1 MLGSVELVY
10 WRRRAVAV
18 AAVLGLV
25 LLVIWAVSGPSQP
38 PTPQAGAETNTAGST
53 QLSFTQPGQAGEP
66 VGGPSQAALPGAGL
80 PPLADAEQ
88 GLPAQPGPSTLPS
101 SPALPSSSVM
111 PSASALPSQSVVPSV
126 LPAPMAGQ
134 PRAAASYPSGAGLSQ
149 AAPAGQRPG
158 PAPAAGAPT
167 VLAPKPVDEQ
177 PAASAPA
184 APTGAAPGAPRNG
197 AIPAAPAPATARP
210 GVAPAAPAPATA
222 RPGAAPAAPARN
234 GAAPAPAPGPAA
246 APAPAMQCADQ
257 NIAVV
262 AQVGAPNYKVG
273 DRPLFRLVVANLG
286 DKPCSR
292 DLDPGLRG
300 LVVTGP
306 GGQLWADNDCNPERH
321 SEVRVLEPGKPL
333 VFSVNW
339 AGRTSHPGC
348 GGARQA
354 VGPGTY
360 QLVGKLGPLTS
371 GPAQFTLAK

>member
-1 MLGSVELVY
+1 MLGSAELVY

-38 PTPQAGAETNTAGST
+38 PAPQAGAETNTAGST

-80 PPLADAEQ
+80 PPLGDAEP
-88 GLPAQPGPSTLPS
+88 GVSGQPGASTLPS
-101 SPALPSSSVM
+101 SPALPSSSVL

-126 LPAPMAGQ
+126 PPAPLAGKPQ
-134 PRAAASYPSGAGLSQ
+134 AAASYPSGAGLGQ

-158 PAPAAGAPT
+158 PAPAAEAPT
-167 VLAPKPVDEQ
+167 VLAPKPVEEQ

-184 APTGAAPGAPRNG
+184 ARNGAAPAAPRNG
-197 AIPAAPAPATARP
+197 VAPAGSAPATAHP
-210 GVAPAAPAPATA
+210 GTAPAAPAPA
-222 RPGAAPAAPARN
+222 ARN
-234 GAAPAPAPGPAA
+234 GAAPAPGPAA
-246 APAPAMQCADQ
+246 APRPAAAPAPAAQCADQ
-257 NIAVV
+257 NVAVV

-300 LVVTGP
+300 LVVNGP
-306 GGQLWADNDCNPERH
+306 GGQLWADNDCNLERH
-321 SEVRVLEPGKPL
+321 PEVRVLEPGKPL

-348 GGARQA
+348 GGVRQS

-371 GPAQFTLAK
+371 GPAQFTLTK